1 VHNPLALT
9 ALDGDLAGTLGT
21 ATYSLLLASMLV
33 AAGSLVV
40 RLGRARGFERQQIKW
55 FAYVGVA
62 FALFFVLRGLV
73 RDVLAIPLPA
83 LVLAL
88 DVGYYTS
95 GIVLP
100 IVTGLAILRYRLF
113 DIDLIIRLT
122 LIYGTLTAL
131 LAGVYIAL
139 VVVAQAA
146 LRALTGQ
153 TGDQPVVVVASTLLV
168 VALFGPLRGGVQ
180 TAIDR
185 RFYRR
190 TVDAERTI
198 AAFGQALRGEV
209 DLERLCERLQAV
221 VEQTMQPE
229 HVFIWLRGPERHPA
243 HAPLAKAA
251 DLAPPAY
258 PGGEAGNH
266 AKIEARPIG
275 GEPRRARI

>member
-1 VHNPLALT
+1 
-9 ALDGDLAGTLGT
+9 
-21 ATYSLLLASMLV
+21 
-33 AAGSLVV
+33 
-40 RLGRARGFERQQIKW
+40 
-55 FAYVGVA
+55 
-62 FALFFVLRGLV
+62 LRGLV

-221 VEQTMQPE
+221 VEQ
-229 HVFIWLRGPERHPA
+229 
-243 HAPLAKAA
+243 
-251 DLAPPAY
+251 
-258 PGGEAGNH
+258 
-266 AKIEARPIG
+266 
-275 GEPRRARI
+275 